1 MIRDM
6 NFNSIFEF
14 IQNLNFPPAEHR
26 VRRVYA
32 KQNVAFESRHEEM
45 RQEVR
50 GEVRVSSSVG
60 VGKSARS
67 FAFSVLSKLE
77 NGWASGT

>member
-1 MIRDM
+1 
-6 NFNSIFEF
+6 
-14 IQNLNFPPAEHR
+14 
-26 VRRVYA
+26 
-32 KQNVAFESRHEEM
+32 VAFESRHEEM
-45 RQEVR
+45 RQKVR